1 MLRRPPRS
9 TRTDTLFP
17 YTTLFRSGE
26 HASVL
31 LPESEKSRVAGLWE
45 LVDAGAGFD
54 ELLDALIA
62 TGLRTLPGFVL
73 VNTAEDPTRIVL
85 RGAARATVTPECGAV
100 V

>member
-1 MLRRPPRS
+1 MLL
-9 TRTDTLFP
+9 TA
-17 YTTLFRSGE
+17 SG
-26 HASVL
+26 
-31 LPESEKSRVAGLWE
+31 KSRVAGLWE

-85 RGAARATVTPECGAV
+85 RGAARATVIREGGEVVEVDGGAAATWV
-100 V
+100 ERALDRKSTRLNSRH